1 MKTYQIE
8 IENSEKV
15 VIKRMSFQI
24 DEGTAYAMFDEW
36 THRYDS
42 SHTLELSDKRT
53 GELLPWGQVNGF
65 EKWERV

>member
-8 IENSEKV
+8 IKNSDKTP
-15 VIKRMSFQI
+15 IKRFHFQV
-24 DEGTAYAMFDEW
+24 DEGTAYQMFDEW

-42 SHTLELSDKRT
+42 SHELELSDKRT
-53 GELLPWGQVNGF
+53 GELLPWGRVNGF